1 MSFWLAYI
9 CAMLLALIIFP
20 WIGFSVLSVVVYV
33 IACLPLG
40 YEMYRA
46 GRR

>member
-1 MSFWLAYI
+1 MSFWFAYI

-20 WIGFSVLSVVVYV
+20 WIGFSVQSLVVYF
-33 IACLPLG
+33 ISCLPLG
-40 YEMYRA
+40 YEMYIA